1 MKFKMPDSLEG
12 KTLEQLDELRT
23 SALSEAKDLISKG
36 ADMSD
41 EELAEAEALSNH
53 VGTIT
58 AAHDDLTA
66 AVAERDQKIADLKSR
81 IEVEEPDE
89 EEPTE
94 APDVEEAPAE
104 EPTAEEIAEE
114 IEEIA
119 AEDPKDKSTDDEEDE
134 EFSEAPTNEETTQDS
149 EEAPELVAALEV
161 ETTEAT
167 NEEDAVGAT
176 KTVSKAAAHAADIP
190 EDINEDSASRAV
202 VTAAASI
209 SGIEA
214 GAELADADAI
224 AEAFLARIRTIGHG
238 TGGNQENFTGR
249 LSLDGNAT
257 RLGVARMKRPENDF
271 VLGGST
277 QEQFDTIMAAASE
290 KRLSQG
296 SLTAAGGWCAPS
308 EQLWDTFLELES
320 VDNLLDLPTVSAPRG
335 GIQFTK
341 GPQLSDLVGAVGGF
355 GFLQTEAQA
364 EAATA
369 KTCFAIECPEWDEVR
384 LDAVGFC
391 LTSGILTN
399 AAYPELVRRT
409 ITLARIAHRLKVN
422 SEKIKRISE
431 SIGAAAN
438 YTAVGASTSDLL
450 DALTLQALRVRFLYS
465 MAEGAS
471 IEAVL
476 PLWTRDL
483 IRADLSRR
491 TGQDFLAVSNAQI
504 DSYFR
509 VRGINPQFVR
519 GYQDLETTSAASVAF
534 PTEIEAMLY
543 PAGSYVALE
552 KDVIDLDAIYDS
564 TNIKT
569 NGYTAVFF
577 EEGLAIANTGGSG
590 VKVSIP
596 VNVQGLTGFP
606 AVGAGEGVTFGAAAP
621 AA

>member
-41 EELAEAEALSNH
+41 EELAEAEALSGH
-53 VGTIT
+53 VGDIS
-58 AAHDDLTA
+58 AAHDGLTA
-66 AVAERDQKIADLKSR
+66 AAAERDQKIADLKSR
-81 IEVEEPDE
+81 IEVDEPE
-89 EEPTE
+89 EEE
-94 APDVEEAPAE
+94 ASEATDSDEGAPAE
-104 EPTAEEIAEE
+104 EPNAEEIAEE

-119 AEDPKDKSTDDEEDE
+119 AEDPNEEPKDKDEDDEFTADP
-134 EFSEAPTNEETTQDS
+134 EAEETTPDV

-161 ETTEAT
+161 ETTESM

-176 KTVSKAAAHAADIP
+176 KTVSKAAAHAADIE
-190 EDINEDSASRAV
+190 EDINEVSAPRAT
-202 VTAAASI
+202 VTAAAAF
-209 SGIEA
+209 SGYEA
-214 GAELADADAI
+214 GAELDDANAIADA
-224 AEAFLARIRTIGHG
+224 FLGRIRTIGRG
-238 TGGNQENFTGR
+238 NGGNQENFTGR
-249 LSLDGNAT
+249 MEFSGNGA
-257 RLGVARMKRPENDF
+257 RVGVARMQRPENEF
-271 VLGGST
+271 VLAGST
-277 QEQFDTIMAAASE
+277 EEQFATIMAAASE
-290 KRLSQG
+290 KRLNSG

-308 EQLWDTFLELES
+308 TQLWDTFLELES
-320 VDNLLDLPTVSAPRG
+320 VDNTLDLPSVSAPRG

-341 GPQLSDLVGAVGGF
+341 GPQLSDLVGIEG
-355 GFLQTEAQA
+355 GFLQTEAEA
-364 EAATA
+364 EAGTE
-369 KTCFAIECPEWDEVR
+369 KTCYSIECPEWEEVR

-409 ITLARIAHRLKVN
+409 IALARIAHRLKVN
-422 SEKIKRISE
+422 GEKIKRISD
-431 SIGAAAN
+431 SIGDTAN
-438 YTAVGASTSDLL
+438 YTAVGASTSDIL

-465 MAEGAS
+465 MAEGAT
-471 IEAVL
+471 IEAIL

-519 GYQDLETTSAASVAF
+519 GYQDLLTTAEASVAF
-534 PTEIEAMLY
+534 PTSIEAMLY

-564 TNIKT
+564 VNTKT
-569 NGYTAVFF
+569 NSYTAVFF
-577 EEGLAIANTGGSG
+577 EEGLAVANTGATG
-590 VKVSIP
+590 VKVTIP
-596 VNVQGLTGFP
+596 VDVQGLTGFP
-606 AVGAGEGVTFGAAAP
+606 AVGAGEGITFGAAAG
-621 AA
+621 A